1 MSSVMSVIVMFPH
14 THNKKLNT
22 HKKKR
27 IQKKKKESEKGIKKM
42 NSTLLF
48 SRFEKP
54 ENLSKLFA
62 KEEE

>member
-27 IQKKKKESEKGIKKM
+27 IQKKKKESERERVNVCVVEGVSRGESGGI
-42 NSTLLF
+42 
-48 SRFEKP
+48 
-54 ENLSKLFA
+54 
-62 KEEE
+62 